1 MIEDNFNS
9 YNVIPEYSS
18 GMITFEEYLE
28 RKGESIE
35 ESIPSFEFKEERI
48 EIIDEPIEEIID
60 ESIPENLV
68 SSGMITFEE
77 YLERKEN
84 YTQIEEVKLSF
95 SDLISVEEDSVPE
108 SLEMMT
114 FIKYLESRDL
124 LVKEED
130 IEIVEEVLPKSNS
143 SDISYT
149 KKSLWDGYVQHV
161 KFHAKKSPVID
172 IQDPT
177 YLDESRAKYAEFLI
191 EEQQKYWDKIYF
203 FTPGGRPIEEE
214 PEDECAVIGKAVI
227 GKNKIC

>member
-9 YNVIPEYSS
+9 YNSIPESSS

-48 EIIDEPIEEIID
+48 EIIDEL
-60 ESIPENLV
+60 IPETLI

-77 YLERKEN
+77 YLQQKES
-84 YTQIEEVKLSF
+84 YTSTEEVKLSF
-95 SDLISVEEDSVPE
+95 ADLISVEEDSIPE
-108 SLEMMT
+108 STGMMT
-114 FIKYLESRDL
+114 FIEYLESKDL

-130 IEIVEEVLPKSNS
+130 LENIDQILPKSDS
-143 SDISYT
+143 SNIGYT
-149 KKSLWDGYVQHV
+149 KKDLWNGYVQHI
-161 KFHAKKSPVID
+161 KFHAKKAPIIN
-172 IQDPT
+172 IQDPK
-177 YLDESRAKYAEFLI
+177 YLDESRVKYAEFLI
-191 EEQQKYWDKIYF
+191 EEQKRTWDKIYF

-214 PEDECAVIGKAVI
+214 PESECAVIGKAVI